1 MSAAQIRAA
10 TKEDTDSIRVLL
22 EHNGLPTSDL
32 MSSKP
37 QFIVACEGGK
47 ILGTGALERFGSSAL
62 LRSVAVAPERRG
74 EGLGRAIVEDLERI
88 ARAARITRL
97 ILLTHTAQPF
107 FEHQGYRVIE
117 RHESPQDVQGS
128 EEFRSLCPAS
138 ATCMAKALAE
148 PSQESL

>member
-1 MSAAQIRAA
+1 MSAPQIRTA

-22 EHNGLPTSDL
+22 EHSGLPTSDL

-62 LRSVAVAPERRG
+62 LRSVAVAPARRG

-97 ILLTHTAQPF
+97 ILLTQTAQPF
-107 FEHQGYRVIE
+107 FEHQGKIFTSLPLASLDRVKLQE
-117 RHESPQDVQGS
+117 RLDAIGKTRPEG
-128 EEFRSLCPAS
+128 A
-138 ATCMAKALAE
+138 A
-148 PSQESL
+148 